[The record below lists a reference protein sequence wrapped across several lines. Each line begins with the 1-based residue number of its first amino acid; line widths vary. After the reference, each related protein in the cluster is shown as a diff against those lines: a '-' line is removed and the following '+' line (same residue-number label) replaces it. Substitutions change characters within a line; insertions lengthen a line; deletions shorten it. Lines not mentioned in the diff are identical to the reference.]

1 MKRAL
6 ISPDEVVTAYNGD
19 AGQRVAEVSPESFEV
34 AEPLFWLDCPDECV
48 ADLWFYR
55 NGSLE
60 AVPQKTG
67 PHPQEETP

>member
-6 ISPDEVVTAYNGD
+6 ISPNEVVTAYDGTT
-19 AGQRVAEVSPESFEV
+19 GQRVAEVSSASFEI

-55 NGSLE
+55 GGALE
-60 AVPQKTG
+60 PI
-67 PHPQEETP
+67 PQEPEAA